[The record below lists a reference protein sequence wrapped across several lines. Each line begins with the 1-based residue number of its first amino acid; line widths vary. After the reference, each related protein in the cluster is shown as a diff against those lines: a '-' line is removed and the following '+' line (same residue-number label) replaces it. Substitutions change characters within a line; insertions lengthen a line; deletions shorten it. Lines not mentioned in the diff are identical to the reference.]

1 MKAAEQAVTL
11 ARRGDIQT
19 ICTHGDTP
27 GAEWIVAS
35 VRARL
40 EQEGILIRSLS
51 V

>member
-1 MKAAEQAVTL
+1 VTL

-40 EQEGILIRSLS
+40 EQEGIFIAAMGRSNPPFRA
-51 V
+51 